1 MDQIYQAVK
10 GFLKSVVNL
19 FVAAIGLL
27 AGIID
32 GIAFIM
38 EKIKPRASRRFN
50 EIGEKGFEGRSF
62 GWDRKV
68 FSGKEQAGGEAAVES
83 IRSELREK
91 VTSREKYYCLYAKVQ
106 EDGNWLYMIVAAVLS
121 LTLFVSIMLCTI
133 NSSREVRMIA
143 IVFMTAVCAL
153 ACMAVM
159 KYKKRLTRNRMMK
172 LILEEEFREI
182 EWHKIHPITEMPREE
197 NTSEKKELAK

>member
-50 EIGEKGFEGRSF
+50 EDWRKG
-62 GWDRKV
+62 
-68 FSGKEQAGGEAAVES
+68 
-83 IRSELREK
+83 L
-91 VTSREKYYCLYAKVQ
+91 
-106 EDGNWLYMIVAAVLS
+106 
-121 LTLFVSIMLCTI
+121 
-133 NSSREVRMIA
+133 
-143 IVFMTAVCAL
+143 
-153 ACMAVM
+153 
-159 KYKKRLTRNRMMK
+159 
-172 LILEEEFREI
+172 
-182 EWHKIHPITEMPREE
+182 
-197 NTSEKKELAK
+197 